1 MIHLTDSLDT
11 ITSDQLS
18 GFFVGWPNPPTP
30 ETHLILLKQSSRFVL
45 AIDDEHGGV
54 IGFVTAISDGVLAA
68 YIPFLEVLPDYQGR
82 GIGQQLVKR
91 ILDLLGDLYMVDLL
105 CDGDLQPF
113 YERLGMTRATGMMLR
128 RYEMQSGSN
137 RSPS

>member
-1 MIHLTDSLDT
+1 M
-11 ITSDQLS
+11 
-18 GFFVGWPNPPTP
+18 F
-30 ETHLILLKQSSRFVL
+30 
-45 AIDDEHGGV
+45 IDDEHGGV